1 MNGSK
6 VNGQVECK
14 IFKQFFFLKASQIKN
29 YFMTFRHW
37 WLFGINFIVYFL
49 TNPRIRKAYLR
60 FLADMLCLKRTQKP
74 KNTEE
79 QSTFWARGIEQGDG
93 NHDLEDIS

>member
-1 MNGSK
+1 M
-6 VNGQVECK
+6 
-14 IFKQFFFLKASQIKN
+14 
-29 YFMTFRHW
+29 
-37 WLFGINFIVYFL
+37 
-49 TNPRIRKAYLR
+49 R
-60 FLADMLCLKRTQKP
+60 FLADMLCLRRTQKP